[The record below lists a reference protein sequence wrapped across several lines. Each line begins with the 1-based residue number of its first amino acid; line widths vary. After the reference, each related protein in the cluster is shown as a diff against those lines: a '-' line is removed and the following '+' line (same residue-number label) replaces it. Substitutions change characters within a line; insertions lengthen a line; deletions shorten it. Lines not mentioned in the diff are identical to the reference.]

1 MKTIAIPQFYC
12 GPSGQK
18 GLYNRQEVGLA
29 RAFAALGCRAVVL
42 YPAPGAALRRGARL
56 PLHADDR
63 LGRTALRLG
72 HPEIRRRDRKDPR
85 RTARR
90 GPQPEVG
97 QHAGQKHLRQQILEL
112 LVPRGD
118 GHPPRRHAVGVPAL
132 PRAADEGDA
141 FRDAPLRVRGRSAGT
156 RRMARDRGAQHPG
169 EGFLPRKGRAR
180 VAFPPGQGFH
190 AHQHPQHAARAR
202 GAAVLLS
209 LAVPAV
215 AHPGKHPA
223 LRGRQHHPVEGL
235 EPAAG
240 RLDRAGRLLR
250 HRPAVGLPDDRG
262 RRYGA
267 FHTPE
272 QSRGGYQLEHQHP
285 ADDPV
290 HPLRKLLDGGAGLA
304 ARHAALALGHHPRTG
319 GRRPRTIH
327 RGQLHDGR
335 RMRCGRDGGRLCPA
349 RTL

>member
-1 MKTIAIPQFYC
+1 
-12 GPSGQK
+12 
-18 GLYNRQEVGLA
+18 
-29 RAFAALGCRAVVL
+29 
-42 YPAPGAALRRGARL
+42 
-56 PLHADDR
+56 
-63 LGRTALRLG
+63 
-72 HPEIRRRDRKDPR
+72 
-85 RTARR
+85 
-90 GPQPEVG
+90 
-97 QHAGQKHLRQQILEL
+97 
-112 LVPRGD
+112 
-118 GHPPRRHAVGVPAL
+118 
-132 PRAADEGDA
+132 
-141 FRDAPLRVRGRSAGT
+141 
-156 RRMARDRGAQHPG
+156 MARDRGAQHPG